1 MKAYKGFDADW
12 KCRDYQFAVGETY
25 RTAEP
30 IKLCSAGFHACE
42 YPLDVFDYYPPTG
55 RIAEVELLDASGE
68 TAGDSKRVGGGI
80 TIKAALTIAGLVSAA
95 IEYTTT
101 RCSPATAKH
110 AKGDSSAA
118 SATGDRSAASATGY
132 RSAVSATGYRSAA
145 SATGYSSA
153 ASATGDS
160 SAASATGDSSA
171 ASATGDDAVAAALGY
186 ASTAVADQLG
196 IIVIAWYDETAQ
208 RKRLAVGYVGEDG
221 IEPNVAYRC
230 ADDGRLVP
238 A

>member
-118 SATGDRSAASATGY
+118 SHPRHST
-132 RSAVSATGYRSAA
+132 
-145 SATGYSSA
+145 
-153 ASATGDS
+153 DS
-160 SAASATGDSSA
+160 SPMLGPATSENSST
-171 ASATGDDAVAAALGY
+171 SYSG
-186 ASTAVADQLG
+186 
-196 IIVIAWYDETAQ
+196 
-208 RKRLAVGYVGEDG
+208 
-221 IEPNVAYRC
+221 C
-230 ADDGRLVP
+230 
-238 A
+238 

>member
-110 AKGDSSAA
+110 AKGD
-118 SATGDRSAASATGY
+118 R
-132 RSAVSATGYRSAA
+132 
-145 SATGYSSA
+145 
-153 ASATGDS
+153 

>member
-80 TIKAALTIAGLVSAA
+80 T
-95 IEYTTT
+95 
-101 RCSPATAKH
+101 
-110 AKGDSSAA
+110 
-118 SATGDRSAASATGY
+118 
-132 RSAVSATGYRSAA
+132 
-145 SATGYSSA
+145 
-153 ASATGDS
+153 
-160 SAASATGDSSA
+160 
-171 ASATGDDAVAAALGY
+171 
-186 ASTAVADQLG
+186 ADLEG
-196 IIVIAWYDETAQ
+196 
-208 RKRLAVGYVGEDG
+208 
-221 IEPNVAYRC
+221 
-230 ADDGRLVP
+230 VP
-238 A
+238 AFQDERALQWQRIDSASFLTVEEKRRMAGIG

>member
-110 AKGDSSAA
+110 AKGDRSAA
-118 SATGDRSAASATGY
+118 SATGD
-132 RSAVSATGYRSAA
+132 
-145 SATGYSSA
+145 SSA